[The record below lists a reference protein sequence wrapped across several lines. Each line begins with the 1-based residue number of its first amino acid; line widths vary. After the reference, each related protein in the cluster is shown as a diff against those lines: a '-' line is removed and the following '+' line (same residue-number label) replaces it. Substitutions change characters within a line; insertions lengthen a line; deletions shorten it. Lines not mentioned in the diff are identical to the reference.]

1 MDNKTIFIWLNRLGI
16 GLILAGALS
25 LCALA
30 FSAYQ
35 IVKSPEEFPLA
46 REVLTAL
53 ETTKP
58 LLAGKFG
65 DDDFV
70 LDAAEPLRY
79 VFFGFIGLFLVSMM
93 ASISRAMILGGISL
107 TRFAAES
114 IAAESI
120 KVRNDRFGSYNVD

>member
-1 MDNKTIFIWLNRLGI
+1 MFIWLNRLGM
-16 GLILAGALS
+16 GLILAGGLS

-30 FSAYQ
+30 FSAYK
-35 IVKSPEEFPLA
+35 IVKSPEEFPVAKEILA
-46 REVLTAL
+46 SL

-58 LLAGKFG
+58 LLSGNVDGKK
-65 DDDFV
+65 FV

-107 TRFAAES
+107 SRFAAEHIEDTDS
-114 IAAESI
+114 NN
-120 KVRNDRFGSYNVD
+120 RRYGVD